1 MSTTEIKI
9 ELDELE
15 KRKLEKNANS
25 MGLSVEAVIKLM
37 IDQFN
42 RSCRIKRK
50 DSLDDFSTL
59 PREVE
64 EAMLIAKAE
73 EFGLIKDTSEEVHN
87 IESLRRRWLDK

>member
-9 ELDELE
+9 GLDELE

-25 MGLSVEAVIKLM
+25 MGLSVEEVIKLM

-50 DSLDDFSTL
+50 DSLDDFL
-59 PREVE
+59 LFLVR
-64 EAMLIAKAE
+64 LKRRC
-73 EFGLIKDTSEEVHN
+73 GL
-87 IESLRRRWLDK
+87 LRLKNLV